1 MKRGTPMTWE
11 QVRVGVF
18 LIIALAMGATALVL
32 IGRTGNVFGER
43 YQLVTLVR
51 SAAGLVP
58 GAEVQLA
65 GQAVGQVDRVVLI
78 LPENRPEGGQAVAVW
93 LDVNLAVQAQIRD
106 DSRAQVRT
114 QGLLGDRLIDIRPGS
129 AGARI
134 LQDGDTVQAASSVDF
149 DALIAEGSEAV
160 GELVEIT
167 GNLAELTRGVLEG
180 EGTLGRL
187 VTDAALYDRL
197 VSLAGSIDT
206 LVTAAADSD
215 SPVMRMLE
223 DDSLYLS
230 IRSTLTSLD
239 SVAAGVA
246 RGEGSLGRLLTTDTL
261 YSALLSSVV
270 RTDSILASL
279 ESGDGSMGRLFTDPE
294 LYEELLKAMVDFGAL
309 LDAVRE
315 DPDRYVPEVSVF

>member
-1 MKRGTPMTWE
+1 MTWE
-11 QVRVGVF
+11 QVRVGIF
-18 LIIALAMGATALVL
+18 LIIVLAMGTTALVL
-32 IGRTGNVFGER
+32 IGRSGNVFGER

-78 LPENRPEGGQAVAVW
+78 PPEDRPESGQAVALW
-93 LDVNLAVQAQIRD
+93 LNVRVSVQSQIRE

-134 LQDGDTVQAASSVDF
+134 LQDGDTLHAASSVDF

-160 GELVEIT
+160 GDLVEIT
-167 GNLAELTRGVLEG
+167 SNLAELTRGVLEG
-180 EGTLGRL
+180 EGTMGRL

-197 VSLAGSIDT
+197 VSLAGSMDT
-206 LVTAAADSD
+206 LVAAAADAD
-215 SPVMRMLE
+215 GPVMRMLE
-223 DDSLYLS
+223 DESLYLS

-246 RGEGSLGRLLTTDTL
+246 RGEGSLGRMLTTDSL
-261 YSALLSSVV
+261 YAALLASVT
-270 RTDSILASL
+270 RMDSLLVNL
-279 ESGDGSMGRLFTDPE
+279 ESGEGAMGRLFTDPD
-294 LYEELLKAMVDFGAL
+294 LYEELLKTVVDFGSL
-309 LDAVRE
+309 LEAVRE
-315 DPDRYVPEVSVF
+315 DPERFVPEVSVF

>member
-1 MKRGTPMTWE
+1 MRRGTPMTWE
-11 QVRVGVF
+11 QVRVGIF
-18 LIIALAMGATALVL
+18 LIVVLAMGTTALVL
-32 IGRTGNVFGER
+32 IGRSGNVFGER

-78 LPENRPEGGQAVAVW
+78 PPEDRPESGQAVALW
-93 LDVNLAVQAQIRD
+93 LNVRVSVQSQIRE

-134 LQDGDTVQAASSVDF
+134 LQDGDTLHAASSVDF

-160 GELVEIT
+160 GDLVEIT
-167 GNLAELTRGVLEG
+167 SNLAELTRGVLEG
-180 EGTLGRL
+180 EGTIGRL

-197 VSLAGSIDT
+197 VSLAGSMDT
-206 LVTAAADSD
+206 LVAVAADAD
-215 SPVMRMLE
+215 GPVMRMLE
-223 DDSLYLS
+223 DESLYLS

-246 RGEGSLGRLLTTDTL
+246 RGEGSLGRMLTTDSL
-261 YSALLSSVV
+261 YAALLGSIT
-270 RTDSILASL
+270 RMDSLLASL
-279 ESGDGSMGRLFTDPE
+279 ESGEGAMGRLFTDPA
-294 LYEELLKAMVDFGAL
+294 LYEELLKTMVDFGSL
-309 LDAVRE
+309 LEAVRE
-315 DPDRYVPEVSVF
+315 DPERFVPEVSVF

>member
-1 MKRGTPMTWE
+1 MTWE
-11 QVRVGVF
+11 QVRVGIF
-18 LIIALAMGATALVL
+18 LIIVLAMGATALVL
-32 IGRTGNVFGER
+32 IGRSGNVFGER

-78 LPENRPEGGQAVAVW
+78 PPEDRPESGQAVALW
-93 LDVNLAVQAQIRD
+93 LNVRVSVQSQIRE

-134 LQDGDTVQAASSVDF
+134 LQDGDTLHAASSVDF

-160 GELVEIT
+160 GDLVEIT
-167 GNLAELTRGVLEG
+167 SNLAELTRGVLEG
-180 EGTLGRL
+180 EGTIGRL

-197 VSLAGSIDT
+197 VSLAGSMDT
-206 LVTAAADSD
+206 LVAVAADAD
-215 SPVMRMLE
+215 GPVMRMLKDE
-223 DDSLYLS
+223 SLYLS

-246 RGEGSLGRLLTTDTL
+246 RGEGSLGRMLTTDSL
-261 YSALLSSVV
+261 YAALLGSIT
-270 RTDSILASL
+270 RMDSLLASL
-279 ESGDGSMGRLFTDPE
+279 ESGEGAVGRLFTDPL
-294 LYEELLKAMVDFGAL
+294 LYEELLKTMVDFGSL
-309 LDAVRE
+309 LEAVRE
-315 DPDRYVPEVSVF
+315 DPERFVPEVSVF

>member
-1 MKRGTPMTWE
+1 MTWE

-18 LIIALAMGATALVL
+18 LIIALALGATAIVL

-65 GQAVGQVDRVVLI
+65 GQAVGQVDRVALI
-78 LPENRPEGGQAVAVW
+78 LPENRPEGGQAVALW
-93 LDVNLAVQAQIRD
+93 LEVNVAVQAQIRE

-129 AGARI
+129 AESRI
-134 LQDGDTVQAASSVDF
+134 LQDGDTLQAASSVDF

-160 GELVEIT
+160 GDLVEIT
-167 GNLAELTRGVLEG
+167 SNLAELTRSVLEG
-180 EGTLGRL
+180 EGTIGQL
-187 VTDAALYDRL
+187 VTDAALYDRM
-197 VSLAGSIDT
+197 VSLAGSMDT
-206 LVTAAADSD
+206 LLSAAADSD
-215 SPVMRMLE
+215 GPVMRMLE

-239 SVAAGVA
+239 SLAAGVA
-246 RGEGSLGRLLTTDTL
+246 RGEGSLGRMLTTDTL
-261 YSALLSSVV
+261 YSALLGSVA
-270 RTDSILASL
+270 RTDSLLASL
-279 ESGDGSMGRLFTDPE
+279 ESGDGAMGRLFTDPA
-294 LYEELLKAMVDFGAL
+294 LYEELLETVVDFGAL
-309 LDAVRE
+309 LEAVRE

>member
-1 MKRGTPMTWE
+1 MTWE
-11 QVRVGVF
+11 QVRVGIF
-18 LIIALAMGATALVL
+18 LIIVLAMGTTALVL
-32 IGRTGNVFGER
+32 IGRSGNVFGER

-78 LPENRPEGGQAVAVW
+78 PPEDRPESGQAVALW
-93 LDVNLAVQAQIRD
+93 LNVRVSVQSQIRE

-134 LQDGDTVQAASSVDF
+134 LQDGDTLHAASSVDF

-160 GELVEIT
+160 GDLVEIT
-167 GNLAELTRGVLEG
+167 SNLAELTRGVLEG
-180 EGTLGRL
+180 EGTMGRL

-197 VSLAGSIDT
+197 VSLAGSMDT
-206 LVTAAADSD
+206 LVAAAADAD
-215 SPVMRMLE
+215 GPVMRMLE
-223 DDSLYLS
+223 DESLYLS

-246 RGEGSLGRLLTTDTL
+246 RGEGSLGRMLTTDSL
-261 YSALLSSVV
+261 YAALLGSVT
-270 RTDSILASL
+270 RMDSLLVNL
-279 ESGDGSMGRLFTDPE
+279 ESGEGAMGRLFTDPG
-294 LYEELLKAMVDFGAL
+294 LYEELLKTVVDFGSL
-309 LDAVRE
+309 LEAVRE
-315 DPDRYVPEVSVF
+315 DPERFVPEVSVF

>member
-1 MKRGTPMTWE
+1 MRRGTPMTWE
-11 QVRVGVF
+11 QVRVGIF
-18 LIIALAMGATALVL
+18 LIIVLAMGATALVL
-32 IGRTGNVFGER
+32 IGRSGNVFGER

-78 LPENRPEGGQAVAVW
+78 PPEDRPESGQAVALW
-93 LDVNLAVQAQIRD
+93 LNVRVSVQSQIRE

-134 LQDGDTVQAASSVDF
+134 LQDGDTLHAASSVDF

-160 GELVEIT
+160 GDLVEIT
-167 GNLAELTRGVLEG
+167 NNLAELTRGVLEG
-180 EGTLGRL
+180 EGTIGRL

-197 VSLAGSIDT
+197 VSLAGSMDT
-206 LVTAAADSD
+206 LVAVAADAD
-215 SPVMRMLE
+215 GPVMRMLE
-223 DDSLYLS
+223 DESLYLS

-246 RGEGSLGRLLTTDTL
+246 RGEGSLGRMLTTDSL
-261 YSALLSSVV
+261 YTALLGSIT
-270 RTDSILASL
+270 RMDSLLASL
-279 ESGDGSMGRLFTDPE
+279 ESGEGAMGRLFTDPV
-294 LYEELLKAMVDFGAL
+294 LYEELLKTMVDFGSL
-309 LDAVRE
+309 LEAVRE
-315 DPDRYVPEVSVF
+315 DPERFVPEVSVF

>member
-1 MKRGTPMTWE
+1 MTWE
-11 QVRVGVF
+11 QVRVGIF
-18 LIIALAMGATALVL
+18 LIIVLAMGTTALVL
-32 IGRTGNVFGER
+32 IGRSGNVFGER

-78 LPENRPEGGQAVAVW
+78 PPEDRPEGGQAVALW
-93 LDVNLAVQAQIRD
+93 LNVRVSVQSQIRE

-134 LQDGDTVQAASSVDF
+134 LQDGDTLHAASSVDF

-160 GELVEIT
+160 GDLVEIT
-167 GNLAELTRGVLEG
+167 SNLAELTRGVLEG
-180 EGTLGRL
+180 EGTIGRL

-197 VSLAGSIDT
+197 VSLAGSMDT
-206 LVTAAADSD
+206 LVAVAADAD
-215 SPVMRMLE
+215 GPVMRMLE
-223 DDSLYLS
+223 DESLYLS

-246 RGEGSLGRLLTTDTL
+246 RGEGSLGRMLTTDSL
-261 YSALLSSVV
+261 YAALLGSIT
-270 RTDSILASL
+270 RMDSLLASL
-279 ESGDGSMGRLFTDPE
+279 ESGEGAMGRLFTDPV
-294 LYEELLKAMVDFGAL
+294 LYEELLKTMVDFGSL
-309 LDAVRE
+309 LEAVRE
-315 DPDRYVPEVSVF
+315 DPERFVPEVSVF

>member
-1 MKRGTPMTWE
+1 MRRGTPITWE
-11 QVRVGVF
+11 QVRVGIF
-18 LIIALAMGATALVL
+18 LIIVLAMGTTALVL
-32 IGRTGNVFGER
+32 IGRSGNVFGER

-78 LPENRPEGGQAVAVW
+78 PPEDRPESGQAVALW
-93 LDVNLAVQAQIRD
+93 LNVRVSVQSQIRE

-134 LQDGDTVQAASSVDF
+134 LQDGDTLHAASSVDF

-160 GELVEIT
+160 GDLVEIT
-167 GNLAELTRGVLEG
+167 SNLAELTRGVLEG
-180 EGTLGRL
+180 EGTMGRL

-197 VSLAGSIDT
+197 VSLAGSMDT
-206 LVTAAADSD
+206 LVAAAADAD
-215 SPVMRMLE
+215 GPVMRMLE
-223 DDSLYLS
+223 DESLYLS

-246 RGEGSLGRLLTTDTL
+246 RGEGSLGRMLTTDSL
-261 YSALLSSVV
+261 YAALLASVT
-270 RTDSILASL
+270 RMDSLLVNL
-279 ESGDGSMGRLFTDPE
+279 ESGEGAMGRLFTDPG
-294 LYEELLKAMVDFGAL
+294 LYEELLKTVVDFGSL
-309 LDAVRE
+309 LEAVRE
-315 DPDRYVPEVSVF
+315 NPERFVPEVSVF

>member
-1 MKRGTPMTWE
+1 MRRGTPMTWE
-11 QVRVGVF
+11 QVRVGTF
-18 LIIALAMGATALVL
+18 LIIVLAMGTTALVL
-32 IGRTGNVFGER
+32 IGRSGNVFGER

-58 GAEVQLA
+58 GAEVQVA

-78 LPENRPEGGQAVAVW
+78 PPEDRPESGQAVALW
-93 LDVNLAVQAQIRD
+93 LNVRVSVQSQIRE

-134 LQDGDTVQAASSVDF
+134 LQDGDTLHAASSVDF

-160 GELVEIT
+160 GDLVEIT
-167 GNLAELTRGVLEG
+167 SNLAELTRGMLEG
-180 EGTLGRL
+180 EGTIGRL

-197 VSLAGSIDT
+197 VSLAGSMDT
-206 LVTAAADSD
+206 LVAVAADAD
-215 SPVMRMLE
+215 GPVMRMLE
-223 DDSLYLS
+223 DESLYLS

-246 RGEGSLGRLLTTDTL
+246 RGEGSLGRMLTTDSL
-261 YSALLSSVV
+261 YAALLGSIT
-270 RTDSILASL
+270 RMDSLLANL
-279 ESGDGSMGRLFTDPE
+279 ESGEGAMGRLFTDPV
-294 LYEELLKAMVDFGAL
+294 LYEELLKTMVDFGSL
-309 LDAVRE
+309 LEAVRE
-315 DPDRYVPEVSVF
+315 DPERFVPEVSVF

>member
-1 MKRGTPMTWE
+1 MTWE
-11 QVRVGVF
+11 QVRVGIF
-18 LIIALAMGATALVL
+18 LIVVLAMGTTALVL
-32 IGRTGNVFGER
+32 IGRSGNVFGER

-78 LPENRPEGGQAVAVW
+78 PPEDRPEGGQAVALW
-93 LDVNLAVQAQIRD
+93 LNVRVSVQSQIRE

-134 LQDGDTVQAASSVDF
+134 LQDGDTLHAASSVDF

-160 GELVEIT
+160 GDLVEIT
-167 GNLAELTRGVLEG
+167 SNLAELTRGVLEG
-180 EGTLGRL
+180 EGTIGRL

-197 VSLAGSIDT
+197 VSLAVSMDT
-206 LVTAAADSD
+206 LVAVAADAD
-215 SPVMRMLE
+215 GPVMRMLE
-223 DDSLYLS
+223 DESLYLS

-246 RGEGSLGRLLTTDTL
+246 RGEGSLGRMLTTDSL
-261 YSALLSSVV
+261 YAALLGSIT
-270 RTDSILASL
+270 RMDSLLASL
-279 ESGDGSMGRLFTDPE
+279 ESGEGAMGRLFTDPA
-294 LYEELLKAMVDFGAL
+294 LYEELLKTMVDFGSL
-309 LDAVRE
+309 LEAVRE
-315 DPDRYVPEVSVF
+315 DPERFVPEVSVF

>member
-1 MKRGTPMTWE
+1 MTWE
-11 QVRVGVF
+11 QVRVGIF
-18 LIIALAMGATALVL
+18 LIVVLAMGTTALVL
-32 IGRTGNVFGER
+32 IGRSGNVFGER

-78 LPENRPEGGQAVAVW
+78 PPEDRPESGQAVALW
-93 LDVNLAVQAQIRD
+93 LNVRVSVQSQIRE

-134 LQDGDTVQAASSVDF
+134 LQDGDTLHAASSVDF

-160 GELVEIT
+160 GDLVEIT
-167 GNLAELTRGVLEG
+167 SNLAELTRGVLEG
-180 EGTLGRL
+180 EGTIGRL

-197 VSLAGSIDT
+197 VSLAVSMDT
-206 LVTAAADSD
+206 LVAVAADAD
-215 SPVMRMLE
+215 GPVMRMLE
-223 DDSLYLS
+223 DESLYLS

-246 RGEGSLGRLLTTDTL
+246 RGEGSLGRMLTTDSL
-261 YSALLSSVV
+261 YAALLGSIT
-270 RTDSILASL
+270 RMDSLLASL
-279 ESGDGSMGRLFTDPE
+279 ESGEGAMGRLFTDPA
-294 LYEELLKAMVDFGAL
+294 LYEELLKTMVDFGSL
-309 LDAVRE
+309 LEAVRE
-315 DPDRYVPEVSVF
+315 DPERFVPEVSVF

>member
-1 MKRGTPMTWE
+1 MTWE
-11 QVRVGVF
+11 QVRVGIF
-18 LIIALAMGATALVL
+18 LIIVLAMGATALVL
-32 IGRTGNVFGER
+32 IGRSGNVFGER

-78 LPENRPEGGQAVAVW
+78 PPEDRPESGQAVALW
-93 LDVNLAVQAQIRD
+93 LNVRVSVQSQIRE

-134 LQDGDTVQAASSVDF
+134 LQDGDTLHAASSVDF

-160 GELVEIT
+160 GDLVEIT
-167 GNLAELTRGVLEG
+167 SNLAELTRGVLEG
-180 EGTLGRL
+180 EGTIGRL

-197 VSLAGSIDT
+197 VSLAGSMDT
-206 LVTAAADSD
+206 LAAIAANADG
-215 SPVMRMLE
+215 PVMRMLE
-223 DDSLYLS
+223 DESLYLS

-246 RGEGSLGRLLTTDTL
+246 RGEGSLGRMLTTDSL
-261 YSALLSSVV
+261 YAALLGSIT
-270 RTDSILASL
+270 RMDSLLASL
-279 ESGDGSMGRLFTDPE
+279 ESGEGAMGRLFTDPV
-294 LYEELLKAMVDFGAL
+294 LYEELLKTMVDFGSL
-309 LDAVRE
+309 LEAVRE
-315 DPDRYVPEVSVF
+315 DPERFVPEVSVF

>member
-18 LIIALAMGATALVL
+18 LIIALALGATAIVL

-65 GQAVGQVDRVVLI
+65 GQAVGQVDRVALI
-78 LPENRPEGGQAVAVW
+78 LPENRPEGGQAVALW
-93 LDVNLAVQAQIRD
+93 LEVNVAVQAQIRE

-129 AGARI
+129 AEARI
-134 LQDGDTVQAASSVDF
+134 LQDGDTLQAASSVDF

-160 GELVEIT
+160 GDLVAIT
-167 GNLAELTRGVLEG
+167 SNLAELTRGVLEG
-180 EGTLGRL
+180 EGTIGQL
-187 VTDAALYDRL
+187 VTDAALYDRM
-197 VSLAGSIDT
+197 VSLAGSMDT
-206 LVTAAADSD
+206 LLSAAADSD
-215 SPVMRMLE
+215 GPVMRMLE

-239 SVAAGVA
+239 SLAAGVA
-246 RGEGSLGRLLTTDTL
+246 RGEGSLGRMLTTDTL
-261 YSALLSSVV
+261 YSALLGSVA
-270 RTDSILASL
+270 RTDSLLASL
-279 ESGDGSMGRLFTDPE
+279 ESGDGAMGRLFTDPA
-294 LYEELLKAMVDFGAL
+294 LYEELLKTVVDFGAL
-309 LDAVRE
+309 LEAVRE

>member
-1 MKRGTPMTWE
+1 MRRGTPMTWE
-11 QVRVGVF
+11 QVRVGIF
-18 LIIALAMGATALVL
+18 LIVVLAMGTTALVL
-32 IGRTGNVFGER
+32 IGRSGNVFGER

-78 LPENRPEGGQAVAVW
+78 PPEDRPESGQAVALW
-93 LDVNLAVQAQIRD
+93 LNVRVSVQSQIRE

-134 LQDGDTVQAASSVDF
+134 LQDGDTLHAASSVDF

-160 GELVEIT
+160 GDLVEIT
-167 GNLAELTRGVLEG
+167 SNLAELTRGVLEG
-180 EGTLGRL
+180 EGTIGRL

-197 VSLAGSIDT
+197 VSLAVSMDT
-206 LVTAAADSD
+206 LVAVAADAD
-215 SPVMRMLE
+215 GPVMRMLE
-223 DDSLYLS
+223 DESLYLS

-246 RGEGSLGRLLTTDTL
+246 RGEGSLGRMLTTDSL
-261 YSALLSSVV
+261 YAALLGSIT
-270 RTDSILASL
+270 RMDSLLASL
-279 ESGDGSMGRLFTDPE
+279 ESGEGAMGRLFTDPA
-294 LYEELLKAMVDFGAL
+294 LYEELLKTMVDFGSL
-309 LDAVRE
+309 LEAVRE
-315 DPDRYVPEVSVF
+315 DPERFVPEVSVF

>member
-1 MKRGTPMTWE
+1 MRRGTPMTWE
-11 QVRVGVF
+11 QVRVGIF
-18 LIIALAMGATALVL
+18 LIIVLAMGATALVL
-32 IGRTGNVFGER
+32 IGRSGNVFGER

-78 LPENRPEGGQAVAVW
+78 PPEDRPEGGQAVALW
-93 LDVNLAVQAQIRD
+93 LNVRVSVQSQIRE

-134 LQDGDTVQAASSVDF
+134 LQDGDTLHAASSVDF

-160 GELVEIT
+160 GDLVEIT
-167 GNLAELTRGVLEG
+167 SNLAELTRGVLEG
-180 EGTLGRL
+180 EGTIGRL

-197 VSLAGSIDT
+197 VSLAGSMDT
-206 LVTAAADSD
+206 LAAIAANADG
-215 SPVMRMLE
+215 PVMRMLE
-223 DDSLYLS
+223 DESLYLS

-246 RGEGSLGRLLTTDTL
+246 RGEGSLGRMLTTDSL
-261 YSALLSSVV
+261 YAALLGSIT
-270 RTDSILASL
+270 RMDSLLASL
-279 ESGDGSMGRLFTDPE
+279 ESGEGAMGRLFTDPV
-294 LYEELLKAMVDFGAL
+294 LYEELLKTMVDFGSL
-309 LDAVRE
+309 LEAVRE
-315 DPDRYVPEVSVF
+315 DPERFVPEVSVF

>member
-1 MKRGTPMTWE
+1 MTWE
-11 QVRVGVF
+11 QVRVGIF
-18 LIIALAMGATALVL
+18 LIIVLAMGTTALVL
-32 IGRTGNVFGER
+32 IGRSGNVFGER

-78 LPENRPEGGQAVAVW
+78 PPEDRPESGQAVALW
-93 LDVNLAVQAQIRD
+93 LNVRVSVQSQIRE

-134 LQDGDTVQAASSVDF
+134 LQDGDTLHAASSVDF

-160 GELVEIT
+160 GDLVEIT
-167 GNLAELTRGVLEG
+167 SNLAELTRGVLEG
-180 EGTLGRL
+180 EGTMGRL

-197 VSLAGSIDT
+197 VSLAGSMDT
-206 LVTAAADSD
+206 LVAAAADAD
-215 SPVMRMLE
+215 GPVMRMLE
-223 DDSLYLS
+223 DESLYLS

-246 RGEGSLGRLLTTDTL
+246 RGEGSLGRMLTTDSL
-261 YSALLSSVV
+261 YAALLGSVT
-270 RTDSILASL
+270 RMDSLLVNL
-279 ESGDGSMGRLFTDPE
+279 ESGEGAMGRLFTDPD
-294 LYEELLKAMVDFGAL
+294 LYEELLKTVVDFGSL
-309 LDAVRE
+309 LEAVRE
-315 DPDRYVPEVSVF
+315 NPERFVPEVSVF

>member
-1 MKRGTPMTWE
+1 MRRGTPMTWE
-11 QVRVGVF
+11 QVRVGIF
-18 LIIALAMGATALVL
+18 LIIVLAMGATALVL
-32 IGRTGNVFGER
+32 IGRSGNVFGER

-78 LPENRPEGGQAVAVW
+78 PPEDRPESGQAVALW
-93 LDVNLAVQAQIRD
+93 LNVRVSVQSQIRE

-134 LQDGDTVQAASSVDF
+134 LQDGDTLHAASSVDF

-160 GELVEIT
+160 SDLVEIT
-167 GNLAELTRGVLEG
+167 SNLAELTRGVLEG
-180 EGTLGRL
+180 EGTMGRL

-197 VSLAGSIDT
+197 VSLAGSMDT
-206 LVTAAADSD
+206 LAAIAANADG
-215 SPVMRMLE
+215 PVMRMLE
-223 DDSLYLS
+223 DESLYLS

-246 RGEGSLGRLLTTDTL
+246 RGEGSLGRMLTTDSL
-261 YSALLSSVV
+261 YAALLGSIT
-270 RTDSILASL
+270 RMDSLLASL
-279 ESGDGSMGRLFTDPE
+279 ESGEGAMGRLFTDPV
-294 LYEELLKAMVDFGAL
+294 LYEELLKTMVDFGSL
-309 LDAVRE
+309 LEAVRE
-315 DPDRYVPEVSVF
+315 DPERFVPEVSVF

>member
-1 MKRGTPMTWE
+1 MRRGTPMTWE
-11 QVRVGVF
+11 QVRVGIF
-18 LIIALAMGATALVL
+18 LIVVLAMGTTALVL
-32 IGRTGNVFGER
+32 IGRSGNVFGER

-58 GAEVQLA
+58 GAEVQVA

-78 LPENRPEGGQAVAVW
+78 PPEDRPESGQAVALW
-93 LDVNLAVQAQIRD
+93 LNVRVSVQSQIRE

-134 LQDGDTVQAASSVDF
+134 LQDGDTLHAASSVDF

-160 GELVEIT
+160 GDLVEIT
-167 GNLAELTRGVLEG
+167 SNLAELTRGVLEG
-180 EGTLGRL
+180 EGTMGRL

-197 VSLAGSIDT
+197 VSLAGSMDT
-206 LVTAAADSD
+206 LVAVAADAD
-215 SPVMRMLE
+215 GPVMRMLE
-223 DDSLYLS
+223 DESLYLS

-246 RGEGSLGRLLTTDTL
+246 RGEGSLGRMLTTDSL
-261 YSALLSSVV
+261 YAALLGSIT
-270 RTDSILASL
+270 RMDSLLASL
-279 ESGDGSMGRLFTDPE
+279 ESGEGAMGRLFTDPA
-294 LYEELLKAMVDFGAL
+294 LYEELLKTMVDFGSL
-309 LDAVRE
+309 LEAVRE
-315 DPDRYVPEVSVF
+315 DPERFVPEVSVF

>member
-1 MKRGTPMTWE
+1 MTWE
-11 QVRVGVF
+11 QVRVGIF
-18 LIIALAMGATALVL
+18 LIIVLAIGATALVL
-32 IGRTGNVFGER
+32 IGRSGNVFGER

-78 LPENRPEGGQAVAVW
+78 PPEDRPESGQAVALW
-93 LDVNLAVQAQIRD
+93 LNVRVSVQSQIRE

-134 LQDGDTVQAASSVDF
+134 LQDGDTLHAASSVDF

-160 GELVEIT
+160 GDLVEIT
-167 GNLAELTRGVLEG
+167 SNLAELTRGVLEG
-180 EGTLGRL
+180 EGTIGRL

-197 VSLAGSIDT
+197 VSLAGSMDT
-206 LVTAAADSD
+206 LVAAAADAD
-215 SPVMRMLE
+215 GPVMRMLE
-223 DDSLYLS
+223 DESLYLS

-246 RGEGSLGRLLTTDTL
+246 RGEGSLGRMLTTDSL
-261 YSALLSSVV
+261 YAALLGSIT
-270 RTDSILASL
+270 RMDSLLASL
-279 ESGDGSMGRLFTDPE
+279 ESGKGAMGRLFTDPV
-294 LYEELLKAMVDFGAL
+294 LYEELLKTMVDFGSL
-309 LDAVRE
+309 LEAVRE
-315 DPDRYVPEVSVF
+315 DPERFVPEVSVF

>member
-1 MKRGTPMTWE
+1 MTWE
-11 QVRVGVF
+11 QVRVGIF
-18 LIIALAMGATALVL
+18 LIIALALGATAIVL

-65 GQAVGQVDRVVLI
+65 GQAVGQVDRVALI
-78 LPENRPEGGQAVAVW
+78 LPENRPEGGQAVALW
-93 LDVNLAVQAQIRD
+93 LEVNVAVQAQIRE

-129 AGARI
+129 AEARI
-134 LQDGDTVQAASSVDF
+134 LQDGDTLQAASSVDF

-160 GELVEIT
+160 GDLVAIT
-167 GNLAELTRGVLEG
+167 SNLAELTRGVLEG
-180 EGTLGRL
+180 EGTIGQL
-187 VTDAALYDRL
+187 VTDAALYDRM
-197 VSLAGSIDT
+197 VSLAESMDT
-206 LVTAAADSD
+206 LLSAAADSD
-215 SPVMRMLE
+215 GPVMRMLE

-239 SVAAGVA
+239 SLAAGVA
-246 RGEGSLGRLLTTDTL
+246 RGEGSLGRMLTTDTL
-261 YSALLSSVV
+261 YSALLGSVA
-270 RTDSILASL
+270 RTDSLLASL
-279 ESGDGSMGRLFTDPE
+279 ESGDGAMGRLFTDPA
-294 LYEELLKAMVDFGAL
+294 LYEELLKTVVDFGAL
-309 LDAVRE
+309 LEAVRE

>member
-1 MKRGTPMTWE
+1 MRRGTPITWE
-11 QVRVGVF
+11 QVRVGIF
-18 LIIALAMGATALVL
+18 LIIVLAMGTTALVL
-32 IGRTGNVFGER
+32 IGRSGNVFGER

-78 LPENRPEGGQAVAVW
+78 PPEDRPESGQAVALW
-93 LDVNLAVQAQIRD
+93 LNVRVSVQSQIRE

-134 LQDGDTVQAASSVDF
+134 LQDGDTLHAASSVDF

-160 GELVEIT
+160 GDLVEIT
-167 GNLAELTRGVLEG
+167 SNLAELTRGVLEG
-180 EGTLGRL
+180 EGTMGRL

-197 VSLAGSIDT
+197 VSLAGSMDT
-206 LVTAAADSD
+206 LVAAAADAD
-215 SPVMRMLE
+215 GPVMRMLE
-223 DDSLYLS
+223 DESLYLS

-246 RGEGSLGRLLTTDTL
+246 RGEGSLGRMLTTDSL
-261 YSALLSSVV
+261 YAALLGSVT
-270 RTDSILASL
+270 RMDSLLVNL
-279 ESGDGSMGRLFTDPE
+279 ESGEGAMGRLFTDPD
-294 LYEELLKAMVDFGAL
+294 LYEELLKTVVDFGSL
-309 LDAVRE
+309 LEAVRE
-315 DPDRYVPEVSVF
+315 DPERFVPEVSVF

>member
-18 LIIALAMGATALVL
+18 VLIVFAILGTALSL

-65 GQAVGQVDRVVLI
+65 GQTVGQVDRVLLI
-78 LPENRPEGGQAVAVW
+78 SPEDRPEGGQAVALW
-93 LDVNLAVQAQIRD
+93 LDVNVAVQSQIRD

-129 AGARI
+129 AEARI
-134 LQDGDTVQAASSVDF
+134 LQDGDTVQAAPSVDF
-149 DALIAEGSEAV
+149 DALIAQGAEAV
-160 GELVEIT
+160 SDLVEIT
-167 GNLAELTRGVLEG
+167 GNLAALTRDVLEG
-180 EGTLGRL
+180 EGTLGQL
-187 VTDAALYDRL
+187 VTDVDLYDRL
-197 VSLAGSIDT
+197 VSLAGSMDT
-206 LVTAAADSD
+206 LVTAAAD
-215 SPVMRMLE
+215 PEGLVMQLLE

-239 SVAAGVA
+239 SVTAGIA
-246 RGEGSLGRLLTTDTL
+246 RGDGSLGRMLTTDTL
-261 YSALLSSVV
+261 YTALLGSVS
-270 RTDSILASL
+270 RMDSLLASL
-279 ESGDGSMGRLFTDPE
+279 ESGEGAMGRLFTDPG
-294 LYEELLKAMVDFGAL
+294 LYEQLLKTMVDFGTL
-309 LDAVRE
+309 LEAVRE
-315 DPDRYVPEVSVF
+315 DPERYLPDVSVF

>member
-1 MKRGTPMTWE
+1 MTWE

-18 LIIALAMGATALVL
+18 LIIALAMGTVSLVL
-32 IGRTGNVFGER
+32 IGRSGNVFGER

-51 SAAGLVP
+51 SAAGLVS

-65 GQAVGQVDRVVLI
+65 GQAVGQVDRVLLI
-78 LPENRPEGGQAVAVW
+78 PPEDRAENGPAVALW
-93 LDVNLAVQAQIRD
+93 LNVNVAVQAQIRE

-160 GELVEIT
+160 SELVEIT
-167 GNLAELTRGVLEG
+167 GNLAELTRGMLAG
-180 EGTLGRL
+180 EGTIGRL
-187 VTDAALYDRL
+187 VTDPALYERM
-197 VSLAGSIDT
+197 VSLAGSMDT
-206 LVTAAADSD
+206 LVAAAADAD
-215 SPVMRMLE
+215 GPVMHMLE

-239 SVAAGVA
+239 SVAAGIA
-246 RGEGSLGRLLTTDTL
+246 RGEGSLGRMLTTDTL
-261 YSALLSSVV
+261 YTALLGSVA
-270 RTDSILASL
+270 RTDSLLASL
-279 ESGDGSMGRLFTDPE
+279 EAGEGAMGRLLTDPG
-294 LYEELLKAMVDFGAL
+294 LYDELLKTMVDFGSL
-309 LDAVRE
+309 LEAIRE

>member
-18 LIIALAMGATALVL
+18 LIIALALGATAIVL

-51 SAAGLVP
+51 SAAGLVR

-65 GQAVGQVDRVVLI
+65 GQAVGQVDRVALI
-78 LPENRPEGGQAVAVW
+78 LPENRPEGGQAVALW
-93 LDVNLAVQAQIRD
+93 LEVNVAVQAQIRE

-129 AGARI
+129 AEARI
-134 LQDGDTVQAASSVDF
+134 LQDGDTLQAASSVDF

-160 GELVEIT
+160 GDLVEIT
-167 GNLAELTRGVLEG
+167 SNLAELTRGVLEG
-180 EGTLGRL
+180 EGTIGQL
-187 VTDAALYDRL
+187 VTDAALYDRM
-197 VSLAGSIDT
+197 VSLAGSMDT
-206 LVTAAADSD
+206 LLSAAADSD
-215 SPVMRMLE
+215 GPVMRMLE

-239 SVAAGVA
+239 SLAAGVA
-246 RGEGSLGRLLTTDTL
+246 RGEGSLGRMLTTDTL
-261 YSALLSSVV
+261 YSALLGSVA
-270 RTDSILASL
+270 RTDSLLASL
-279 ESGDGSMGRLFTDPE
+279 ESGDGAMGRLFTDPA

-309 LDAVRE
+309 LEAVRE

>member
-1 MKRGTPMTWE
+1 MTWE
-11 QVRVGVF
+11 QVRVGIF
-18 LIIALAMGATALVL
+18 LIIVLAMGTTALVL
-32 IGRTGNVFGER
+32 IGRSGNVFGER

-78 LPENRPEGGQAVAVW
+78 PPEDRPESGQAVALW
-93 LDVNLAVQAQIRD
+93 LNVRVSVQSQIRE

-134 LQDGDTVQAASSVDF
+134 LQDGDTLHAASSVDF

-160 GELVEIT
+160 GDLVEIT
-167 GNLAELTRGVLEG
+167 SNLAELTRGVLEG
-180 EGTLGRL
+180 EGTMGRL

-197 VSLAGSIDT
+197 VSLAGSMDT
-206 LVTAAADSD
+206 LVAAAADAD
-215 SPVMRMLE
+215 GPVMRMLE
-223 DDSLYLS
+223 DESLYLS

-246 RGEGSLGRLLTTDTL
+246 RGEGSLGRMLTTDSL
-261 YSALLSSVV
+261 YAALLGSVT
-270 RTDSILASL
+270 RMDSLLANL
-279 ESGDGSMGRLFTDPE
+279 ESGEGAMGRLFADPG
-294 LYEELLKAMVDFGAL
+294 LYEELLKTVVDLGSL
-309 LDAVRE
+309 LEAVRE
-315 DPDRYVPEVSVF
+315 DPERFVPEVSVF